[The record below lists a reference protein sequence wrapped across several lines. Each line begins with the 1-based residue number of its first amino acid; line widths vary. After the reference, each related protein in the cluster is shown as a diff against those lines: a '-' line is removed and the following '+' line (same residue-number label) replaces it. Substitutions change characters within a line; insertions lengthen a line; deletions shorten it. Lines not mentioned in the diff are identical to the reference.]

1 MCKFACKYSCEFA
14 LFCKSFRGELVAVKS
29 IFSKNNIF
37 IRMRS
42 ISPALRWALVG
53 FCFSML
59 GNQAYEGSVLPSI
72 IIVGLPAWVI
82 GFRKTFMTVA
92 DFLSPCSGW
101 IVDKLGGFR
110 ALAMTEGV
118 EGVLSL
124 LPLLMPYNSL
134 AWKWSL
140 VALSCALLIT
150 GQVIDIASEV
160 FEVDAAGGD
169 DGMIVNY
176 SGIVSVLASVT
187 GTLLG
192 SPLGSWIASWSI
204 PAVLIFSSVTSFAAC
219 ATRFIMKQDIAQASN
234 EVEGASQDV
243 ENESQAISEEGEV
256 SQVSQEN
263 DVDSKSTSNKSAAK
277 QSANSLLKS
286 KIMLLAGSLLVAFIP
301 ACSVSYILLGLG
313 NQYGSKSLTILYI
326 FTGVGSVLASVLY
339 AHSSQKLGLR
349 KVAIL
354 GIAVSLVAYCLMFS
368 SLLPVMWVAFFLEAI
383 GGMLLVEPIIVAR
396 QILFKGSSLAKFSG
410 WARLAFAIG
419 ATSGS
424 WIGFIFSSALQWHLL
439 PILALI
445 FTAGLLAVLPQLP
458 NTSYARD

>member
-1 MCKFACKYSCEFA
+1 M
-14 LFCKSFRGELVAVKS
+14 KS

-124 LPLLMPYNSL
+124 LPLLMLGSP

-176 SGIVSVLASVT
+176 SGIVSVLASIT

-219 ATRFIMKQDIAQASN
+219 ATRFIMKQDIAQASCD
-234 EVEGASQDV
+234 VEGELQEV

-263 DVDSKSTSNKSAAK
+263 DVDNKSAAK
-277 QSANSLLKS
+277 QSANPLLKS

-313 NQYGSKSLTILYI
+313 KQYGSNSLTILYI

-354 GIAVSLVAYCLMFS
+354 GIIVSAFSYCFMFIN
-368 SLLPVMWVAFFLEAI
+368 LLPIMCFAFLLEAI

-396 QILFKGSSLAKFSG
+396 QILFKGSTLAKFSG

-419 ATSGS
+419 ATTGS
-424 WIGFIFSSALQWHLL
+424 WIGFAFSSTFQWQLL

-445 FTAGLLAVLPQLP
+445 FTAGLFVVLPQLP
-458 NTSYARD
+458 NTSYAALE

>member
-1 MCKFACKYSCEFA
+1 M
-14 LFCKSFRGELVAVKS
+14 VAVKS

-124 LPLLMPYNSL
+124 LPLLMFGSP

-169 DGMIVNY
+169 DSMIVNY
-176 SGIVSVLASVT
+176 SGIVSILASIT

-219 ATRFIMKQDIAQASN
+219 ATRFIMKQDIAQASC
-234 EVEGASQDV
+234 VEEEASQDV
-243 ENESQAISEEGEV
+243 ENESSE
-256 SQVSQEN
+256 SQESQESQEN
-263 DVDSKSTSNKSAAK
+263 QANDVSKKSTSK
-277 QSANSLLKS
+277 QSTNPLLKS
-286 KIMLLAGSLLVAFIP
+286 KIMLLLGSLLVAFIP
-301 ACSVSYILLGLG
+301 ACSVSYILLGIG
-313 NQYGSKSLTILYI
+313 KQYSSQSLTILYI

-354 GIAVSLVAYCLMFS
+354 GIAVSLLAYCFMFIN
-368 SLLPVMWVAFFLEAI
+368 LLPMMCFAFFLQAI

-396 QILFKGSSLAKFSG
+396 QILFKGSTLAKFSG

-424 WIGFIFSSALQWHLL
+424 WIGFVFSSTLQWQLL

-445 FTAGLLAVLPQLP
+445 FTAGLLFVLPQLP
-458 NTSYARD
+458 NTRYAD

>member
-1 MCKFACKYSCEFA
+1 MKT
-14 LFCKSFRGELVAVKS
+14 

-124 LPLLMPYNSL
+124 LPLLMLGSP

-176 SGIVSVLASVT
+176 SGIVSILASVT

-234 EVEGASQDV
+234 EVEEELQDV

-256 SQVSQEN
+256 SQESQAN
-263 DVDSKSTSNKSAAK
+263 DVTNKSAAK
-277 QSANSLLKS
+277 QSANPSLRS

-354 GIAVSLVAYCLMFS
+354 GIAVSLAAYCFMFIN
-368 SLLPVMWVAFFLEAI
+368 LLPMMCFAFLLEAI

-396 QILFKGSSLAKFSG
+396 QILFKGSALAKFSG

-424 WIGFIFSSALQWHLL
+424 WIGFVFSSLLQWQLL

-445 FTAGLLAVLPQLP
+445 FTAGLLVVLPQLP
-458 NTSYARD
+458 NTRYAD

>member
-1 MCKFACKYSCEFA
+1 M
-14 LFCKSFRGELVAVKS
+14 VAVKS

-124 LPLLMPYNSL
+124 LPLLMFGSP

-169 DGMIVNY
+169 DSMIVNY

-234 EVEGASQDV
+234 EVEEASQDV
-243 ENESQAISEEGEV
+243 ENESSE
-256 SQVSQEN
+256 SQEN
-263 DVDSKSTSNKSAAK
+263 RESQESQENQANDVSKKSTSK
-277 QSANSLLKS
+277 QFTNPLLKS
-286 KIMLLAGSLLVAFIP
+286 KIMLLLGSLLVAFIP
-301 ACSVSYILLGLG
+301 ACSVSYILLGIG
-313 NQYGSKSLTILYI
+313 KQYSSQSLTILYI

-354 GIAVSLVAYCLMFS
+354 GIVVSLLAYCLMFINF
-368 SLLPVMWVAFFLEAI
+368 LPMMCFAFFLQAI

-396 QILFKGSSLAKFSG
+396 QILFKGSTLAKFSG

-424 WIGFIFSSALQWHLL
+424 WIGFAFSSTFQWQLL

-445 FTAGLLAVLPQLP
+445 FTAGLLVVLPQLP
-458 NTSYARD
+458 NTSYVD

>member
-1 MCKFACKYSCEFA
+1 M
-14 LFCKSFRGELVAVKS
+14 KS

-124 LPLLMPYNSL
+124 LPLLMFGSS

-176 SGIVSVLASVT
+176 SGVVSVLASVT

-234 EVEGASQDV
+234 EAGEGSNETNEVEESSQDA
-243 ENESQAISEEGEV
+243 ENESQE
-256 SQVSQEN
+256 SQEN
-263 DVDSKSTSNKSAAK
+263 DVANKSASNKSTSK
-277 QSANSLLKS
+277 QSANPSLKS

-301 ACSVSYILLGLG
+301 ACSVSYILLGIG
-313 NQYGSKSLTILYI
+313 KQYSSQSLTILYI

-354 GIAVSLVAYCLMFS
+354 GIAVSLLAYCLMFIN
-368 SLLPVMWVAFFLEAI
+368 LLPMMCFAFLLEAI

-396 QILFKGSSLAKFSG
+396 QILFKGSTLAKFSG

-424 WIGFIFSSALQWHLL
+424 WIGFAFSSTFQWQLL

-445 FTAGLLAVLPQLP
+445 FTAGLLFVLPQLP
-458 NTSYARD
+458 NTSYDRN

>member
-1 MCKFACKYSCEFA
+1 MKT
-14 LFCKSFRGELVAVKS
+14 
-29 IFSKNNIF
+29 IFSKDNIF

-124 LPLLMPYNSL
+124 LPLLMLGSP

-243 ENESQAISEEGEV
+243 ENESQVISEEGEV
-256 SQVSQEN
+256 SQESQAN
-263 DVDSKSTSNKSAAK
+263 DVTNKSTAK
-277 QSANSLLKS
+277 QSANPLLKS

-313 NQYGSKSLTILYI
+313 KQYGSNSLTILYI
-326 FTGVGSVLASVLY
+326 FAGVGSVLASVLY

-354 GIAVSLVAYCLMFS
+354 GIAVSLLAYCLMFIN
-368 SLLPVMWVAFFLEAI
+368 LLPMMCFAFLLEAI

-396 QILFKGSSLAKFSG
+396 QILFKGSTLAKFSG
-410 WARLAFAIG
+410 WAHLAFAIG
-419 ATSGS
+419 ATTGS
-424 WIGFIFSSALQWHLL
+424 WIGFAFSSTFQWQLL

-445 FTAGLLAVLPQLP
+445 FTAGLLVVLPQLP
-458 NTSYARD
+458 NTSYVTD

>member
-1 MCKFACKYSCEFA
+1 M
-14 LFCKSFRGELVAVKS
+14 RS

-124 LPLLMPYNSL
+124 LPLLMFGSP

-176 SGIVSVLASVT
+176 SGIVSILASIT

-256 SQVSQEN
+256 SQVSKEN

-301 ACSVSYILLGLG
+301 ACSVSYILLGIG
-313 NQYGSKSLTILYI
+313 KQYGSQSLTMLYI

-354 GIAVSLVAYCLMFS
+354 GIAVSLAAYCLMFINI
-368 SLLPVMWVAFFLEAI
+368 LPMMCFAFLLEAI

-396 QILFKGSSLAKFSG
+396 QILFKGSALAKFSG

-419 ATSGS
+419 ATTGS
-424 WIGFIFSSALQWHLL
+424 WIGFAFSSTFQWQLL

-445 FTAGLLAVLPQLP
+445 FTAGLLVVLPQLP
-458 NTSYARD
+458 NTSYAD

>member
-1 MCKFACKYSCEFA
+1 
-14 LFCKSFRGELVAVKS
+14 
-29 IFSKNNIF
+29 
-37 IRMRS
+37 MRS

-124 LPLLMPYNSL
+124 LPLLMLGSP

-256 SQVSQEN
+256 SQESQEN
-263 DVDSKSTSNKSAAK
+263 DVVNKSASNK
-277 QSANSLLKS
+277 YANPLLKS

-313 NQYGSKSLTILYI
+313 KQYGSKSLTILYI
-326 FTGVGSVLASVLY
+326 FTGIGSVLASVLY

-354 GIAVSLVAYCLMFS
+354 GIAVSLLAYCFMFIN
-368 SLLPVMWVAFFLEAI
+368 LLPMMCFAFFLQAI

-396 QILFKGSSLAKFSG
+396 QILFKGSTLAKFSG

-424 WIGFIFSSALQWHLL
+424 WIGFVFSSLLQWQLL

-445 FTAGLLAVLPQLP
+445 FTAGLLVVLPQLP
-458 NTSYARD
+458 NTRYAD

>member
-1 MCKFACKYSCEFA
+1 M
-14 LFCKSFRGELVAVKS
+14 KS

-124 LPLLMPYNSL
+124 LPLLMLGSP

-176 SGIVSVLASVT
+176 SGIVSVLASIT

-219 ATRFIMKQDIAQASN
+219 ATRFIMKQDIAQASC
-234 EVEGASQDV
+234 EVAEAQQEV
-243 ENESQAISEEGEV
+243 ENESQELQE
-256 SQVSQEN
+256 SQTELEN
-263 DVDSKSTSNKSAAK
+263 KADSKSADNQSKVK
-277 QSANSLLKS
+277 QSANPLLKS

-313 NQYGSKSLTILYI
+313 KQYGSKSLTILYI

-354 GIAVSLVAYCLMFS
+354 GIAVSLLAYCLMFIN
-368 SLLPVMWVAFFLEAI
+368 LLTIMCFAFLLEAI

-396 QILFKGSSLAKFSG
+396 QILFKGSTLAKFSG

-419 ATSGS
+419 ATTGS
-424 WIGFIFSSALQWHLL
+424 WIGFAFSSTFQWQLL

-445 FTAGLLAVLPQLP
+445 FTAGLLVVLPQLP
-458 NTSYARD
+458 NTSYAD

>member
-1 MCKFACKYSCEFA
+1 MKT
-14 LFCKSFRGELVAVKS
+14 
-29 IFSKNNIF
+29 IFSKDNIF

-124 LPLLMPYNSL
+124 LPLLMLGSP

-176 SGIVSVLASVT
+176 SGIVSVLASIT

-219 ATRFIMKQDIAQASN
+219 ATRFIMKQDIAQASC
-234 EVEGASQDV
+234 EVEGTSQDV
-243 ENESQAISEEGEV
+243 ENESQE
-256 SQVSQEN
+256 SQEN
-263 DVDSKSTSNKSAAK
+263 QENGVDSKSAAK
-277 QSANSLLKS
+277 QSANPLLKS

-301 ACSVSYILLGLG
+301 ACSVSYILLGIG
-313 NQYGSKSLTILYI
+313 KQYGSNSLTILYI

-349 KVAIL
+349 KVAIF
-354 GIAVSLVAYCLMFS
+354 GIAVSLAAYCLMFIN
-368 SLLPVMWVAFFLEAI
+368 LLPMMCFAFLLEAI

-396 QILFKGSSLAKFSG
+396 QILFKGSTLAKFSG

-424 WIGFIFSSALQWHLL
+424 WIGFAFSSMFQWQLL

-445 FTAGLLAVLPQLP
+445 FTAGLLVVLPQLP
-458 NTSYARD
+458 NTSYVD

>member
-1 MCKFACKYSCEFA
+1 M
-14 LFCKSFRGELVAVKS
+14 KS

-42 ISPALRWALVG
+42 ISPALRWALIG

-124 LPLLMPYNSL
+124 LPLFMLGSPT

-219 ATRFIMKQDIAQASN
+219 ATRFIMKQDIAQASCAEE
-234 EVEGASQDV
+234 EVLQDV
-243 ENESQAISEEGEV
+243 ENESQAISEEGEE

-263 DVDSKSTSNKSAAK
+263 DVANKSAAK
-277 QSANSLLKS
+277 QSTNPSLKS

-301 ACSVSYILLGLG
+301 ACSVSYILLGIG
-313 NQYGSKSLTILYI
+313 KQYSSQSLTILYI

-354 GIAVSLVAYCLMFS
+354 GIAVSLLAYCLMFIN
-368 SLLPVMWVAFFLEAI
+368 LLPMMCFAFFLQAI

-396 QILFKGSSLAKFSG
+396 QILFKGSALAKFSG

-424 WIGFIFSSALQWHLL
+424 WIGFAFSSTFQWQLL

-445 FTAGLLAVLPQLP
+445 FTAGLLFVLPQLP
-458 NTSYARD
+458 DTSYANCAED

>member
-1 MCKFACKYSCEFA
+1 MKAIGK
-14 LFCKSFRGELVAVKS
+14 R
-29 IFSKNNIF
+29 NNIF

-118 EGVLSL
+118 EGVLGL
-124 LPLLMPYNSL
+124 LPLLMFGSP

-169 DGMIVNY
+169 DSMIVNY
-176 SGIVSVLASVT
+176 SGIVSILASIT

-219 ATRFIMKQDIAQASN
+219 ATRFIMKQDIAQVSCVEE
-234 EVEGASQDV
+234 EVPQDAEEVSQ
-243 ENESQAISEEGEV
+243 ESQAT
-256 SQVSQEN
+256 QVNSI
-263 DVDSKSTSNKSAAK
+263 DSKSTDK
-277 QSANSLLKS
+277 QSTNPSLKS

-301 ACSVSYILLGLG
+301 ACSVSYILLGIG
-313 NQYGSKSLTILYI
+313 KQYSSQSLTILYI

-354 GIAVSLVAYCLMFS
+354 GIAVSLLAYCLMFIN
-368 SLLPVMWVAFFLEAI
+368 LLPMMCFAFFLQAI

-396 QILFKGSSLAKFSG
+396 QILFKGSALAKFSG

-419 ATSGS
+419 ATTGS
-424 WIGFIFSSALQWHLL
+424 WIGFAFSSTCQWQLL

-445 FTAGLLAVLPQLP
+445 FTAGLIVVLPQLP
-458 NTSYARD
+458 NTSYAALA

>member
-1 MCKFACKYSCEFA
+1 M
-14 LFCKSFRGELVAVKS
+14 KS

-124 LPLLMPYNSL
+124 LPLLMLGSP

-219 ATRFIMKQDIAQASN
+219 ATRFIMKQDISQASC
-234 EVEGASQDV
+234 VEEEASQDV
-243 ENESQAISEEGEV
+243 ENESQEN
-256 SQVSQEN
+256 QEKQTELEN
-263 DVDSKSTSNKSAAK
+263 KADSKSADNQSTIKKSANP
-277 QSANSLLKS
+277 SLKS

-313 NQYGSKSLTILYI
+313 KQYGSKSLTILYI
-326 FTGVGSVLASVLY
+326 FSGVGSVLASVLY

-349 KVAIL
+349 KIAVL
-354 GIAVSLVAYCLMFS
+354 GIVVSLLAYCFMFS
-368 SLLPVMWVAFFLEAI
+368 SLLPIMWVAFFLESI

-396 QILFKGSSLAKFSG
+396 QILFKGSALAKFSG

-419 ATSGS
+419 ATTGS
-424 WIGFIFSSALQWHLL
+424 WIGFAFSSTFQWHLL
-439 PILALI
+439 PILALT

-458 NTSYARD
+458 NTSYAALA

>member
-1 MCKFACKYSCEFA
+1 M
-14 LFCKSFRGELVAVKS
+14 KS

-124 LPLLMPYNSL
+124 LPLLMLGSP

-169 DGMIVNY
+169 DSMIVNY

-219 ATRFIMKQDIAQASN
+219 GTRFIMKQDIARASCDVA
-234 EVEGASQDV
+234 EASQDV

-263 DVDSKSTSNKSAAK
+263 DVANKSTAKKSA
-277 QSANSLLKS
+277 NPLLKS

-313 NQYGSKSLTILYI
+313 KQYGSPSLTMLYI

-354 GIAVSLVAYCLMFS
+354 GIATSVVAYCFMFIN
-368 SLLPVMWVAFFLEAI
+368 LLPIMCFAFLLEAI

-396 QILFKGSSLAKFSG
+396 QILFKGSTLAKFSG

-419 ATSGS
+419 ATAGS
-424 WIGFIFSSALQWHLL
+424 WIGFAFSSTFQWQLL

-445 FTAGLLAVLPQLP
+445 FTAGLLVVLPQLP
-458 NTSYARD
+458 NTSYAD

>member
-1 MCKFACKYSCEFA
+1 M
-14 LFCKSFRGELVAVKS
+14 KS
-29 IFSKNNIF
+29 IFSKDNVF

-72 IIVGLPAWVI
+72 IIFGLPAWVI

-169 DGMIVNY
+169 DSMIVNY
-176 SGIVSVLASVT
+176 SGIVSVLASIT

-192 SPLGSWIASWSI
+192 SPLGSWIASWSV

-219 ATRFIMKQDIAQASN
+219 ATRFIMKQDIARVSCEVVEGSDETN
-234 EVEGASQDV
+234 EVEEASQDV
-243 ENESQAISEEGEV
+243 ENESQ
-256 SQVSQEN
+256 VSQEN
-263 DVDSKSTSNKSAAK
+263 DVANKSTSK
-277 QSANSLLKS
+277 QSANPSLKS

>member
-1 MCKFACKYSCEFA
+1 
-14 LFCKSFRGELVAVKS
+14 
-29 IFSKNNIF
+29 
-37 IRMRS
+37 MRS

-124 LPLLMPYNSL
+124 LPLLMLGSP

-176 SGIVSVLASVT
+176 SGVVSVLASVT

-219 ATRFIMKQDIAQASN
+219 ATRFIMKQDIAQSSCDVA
-234 EVEGASQDV
+234 EVQQDV
-243 ENESQAISEEGEV
+243 ENESQE
-256 SQVSQEN
+256 SQEN
-263 DVDSKSTSNKSAAK
+263 DVANKSTVK
-277 QSANSLLKS
+277 QSANPLLKS

-313 NQYGSKSLTILYI
+313 KQYGSKSLTILYI

-354 GIAVSLVAYCLMFS
+354 GIAVSLLAYCLMFIN
-368 SLLPVMWVAFFLEAI
+368 LLPMMCFAFLLEAI

-396 QILFKGSSLAKFSG
+396 QILFNGSALAKFSG

-419 ATSGS
+419 ATTGS
-424 WIGFIFSSALQWHLL
+424 WIGFAFSSAFQWQLL

-445 FTAGLLAVLPQLP
+445 FTAGLLVVLPQLP
-458 NTSYARD
+458 NTSYAVLA

>member
-1 MCKFACKYSCEFA
+1 M
-14 LFCKSFRGELVAVKS
+14 RS

-124 LPLLMPYNSL
+124 LPLLMFGSP

-204 PAVLIFSSVTSFAAC
+204 PAVLVFSSVTSFAAC

-234 EVEGASQDV
+234 EVEEVSQDV

-277 QSANSLLKS
+277 QSANPSLKS

-301 ACSVSYILLGLG
+301 ACSVSYILLGIG
-313 NQYGSKSLTILYI
+313 KQYGSQSLTMLYI

-354 GIAVSLVAYCLMFS
+354 GIVVSLAAYCFMFINI
-368 SLLPVMWVAFFLEAI
+368 LPMMCFAFLLEAI

-396 QILFKGSSLAKFSG
+396 QILFKGSALAKFSG

-419 ATSGS
+419 ATTGS
-424 WIGFIFSSALQWHLL
+424 WIGFAFSSTFQWQLL

-445 FTAGLLAVLPQLP
+445 FTAGLLVVLPQLP
-458 NTSYARD
+458 NTSYAD

>member
-1 MCKFACKYSCEFA
+1 M
-14 LFCKSFRGELVAVKS
+14 VAVKS

-124 LPLLMPYNSL
+124 LPLLMFGSP

-169 DGMIVNY
+169 DSMIVNY
-176 SGIVSVLASVT
+176 SGIVSILASIT

-219 ATRFIMKQDIAQASN
+219 ATRFIMKQDIAQASC
-234 EVEGASQDV
+234 VEEEASQDV
-243 ENESQAISEEGEV
+243 ENESQE
-256 SQVSQEN
+256 SQESQAN
-263 DVDSKSTSNKSAAK
+263 DVTNKSTSK
-277 QSANSLLKS
+277 QSTNPHLKS

-301 ACSVSYILLGLG
+301 ACSVSYILLGIG
-313 NQYGSKSLTILYI
+313 KQYGSQSLTILYI
-326 FTGVGSVLASVLY
+326 FTGIGSVLASVLY

-349 KVAIL
+349 KIAVL
-354 GIAVSLVAYCLMFS
+354 GIVVSLAAYCLMFIN
-368 SLLPVMWVAFFLEAI
+368 LLPIMCFALFLQAI

-396 QILFKGSSLAKFSG
+396 QILFKGSTLAKFSG

-419 ATSGS
+419 ATTGS
-424 WIGFIFSSALQWHLL
+424 WIGFAFSSTFQWQLL

-445 FTAGLLAVLPQLP
+445 FTAGLLVVLPQLP
-458 NTSYARD
+458 NTSYARN

>member
-1 MCKFACKYSCEFA
+1 M
-14 LFCKSFRGELVAVKS
+14 KS
-29 IFSKNNIF
+29 IFSKDNIF

-124 LPLLMPYNSL
+124 LPLLMLGSP

-219 ATRFIMKQDIAQASN
+219 ATRFIMKQDIAQASCA
-234 EVEGASQDV
+234 EEEASQDV

-256 SQVSQEN
+256 SQEN
-263 DVDSKSTSNKSAAK
+263 DVDSKSAAK
-277 QSANSLLKS
+277 QSANPLLKS

-301 ACSVSYILLGLG
+301 ACSVSYILLGFG
-313 NQYGSKSLTILYI
+313 KQYGSNSLTILYI

-354 GIAVSLVAYCLMFS
+354 GIAVSLAAYCFMFIN
-368 SLLPVMWVAFFLEAI
+368 LLPMMCFAFLLEAI

-396 QILFKGSSLAKFSG
+396 QILFKGSTLAKFSG

-424 WIGFIFSSALQWHLL
+424 WIGFAFSSMLQWQLL

-445 FTAGLLAVLPQLP
+445 FTAGLIVVLPQLP
-458 NTSYARD
+458 NTSYATD

>member
-1 MCKFACKYSCEFA
+1 MKT
-14 LFCKSFRGELVAVKS
+14 
-29 IFSKNNIF
+29 IFSKDNIF

-124 LPLLMPYNSL
+124 LPLLMLGSP

-176 SGIVSVLASVT
+176 SGIVSILASVT

-234 EVEGASQDV
+234 EVEEASQDV
-243 ENESQAISEEGEV
+243 ENESQAISEEGEVSQV

-277 QSANSLLKS
+277 QSANPSLKS

-313 NQYGSKSLTILYI
+313 KQYGSKSLTILYI

-354 GIAVSLVAYCLMFS
+354 GIAVSLLAYCLMFIN
-368 SLLPVMWVAFFLEAI
+368 LLPMMCFAFLLEAI

-396 QILFKGSSLAKFSG
+396 QILFKGSALAKFSG

-419 ATSGS
+419 ATTGS
-424 WIGFIFSSALQWHLL
+424 WIGFAFSSTFQWQLL

-445 FTAGLLAVLPQLP
+445 FTAGLLVVLPQLP
-458 NTSYARD
+458 NTSYVTD

>member
-1 MCKFACKYSCEFA
+1 MKT
-14 LFCKSFRGELVAVKS
+14 
-29 IFSKNNIF
+29 IFSKDNIF

-124 LPLLMPYNSL
+124 LPLFMLGSP

-204 PAVLIFSSVTSFAAC
+204 PAVLVFSSVTSFAAC
-219 ATRFIMKQDIAQASN
+219 ATRFIMKQDIAQASCV
-234 EVEGASQDV
+234 EEGASQDV

-256 SQVSQEN
+256 SQESQEN
-263 DVDSKSTSNKSAAK
+263 DVANKSAAK
-277 QSANSLLKS
+277 QSANPLLKS

-313 NQYGSKSLTILYI
+313 KQYGSNSLTILYI
-326 FTGVGSVLASVLY
+326 FAGVGSVLASVLY

-354 GIAVSLVAYCLMFS
+354 GIAVSLLAYCLMFIN
-368 SLLPVMWVAFFLEAI
+368 LLPMMCFAFLLEAI

-396 QILFKGSSLAKFSG
+396 QILFKGSALAKFSG

-419 ATSGS
+419 ATTGS
-424 WIGFIFSSALQWHLL
+424 WIGFAFSSTFQWQLL

-445 FTAGLLAVLPQLP
+445 FTAGLLVVLPQLP
-458 NTSYARD
+458 NTSYATD

>member
-1 MCKFACKYSCEFA
+1 
-14 LFCKSFRGELVAVKS
+14 
-29 IFSKNNIF
+29 
-37 IRMRS
+37 MRS

-124 LPLLMPYNSL
+124 LPLLMLGSP

-176 SGIVSVLASVT
+176 SGIVSILASIT

-219 ATRFIMKQDIAQASN
+219 ATRFIMKQDIAQASC
-234 EVEGASQDV
+234 EVAEAQQEV
-243 ENESQAISEEGEV
+243 ENESQELQE
-256 SQVSQEN
+256 SQTELEN
-263 DVDSKSTSNKSAAK
+263 KADSKSADNQSKVK
-277 QSANSLLKS
+277 QSANPLLKS

-313 NQYGSKSLTILYI
+313 KQYGSKSLTILYI

-354 GIAVSLVAYCLMFS
+354 GIAVSLLAYCLMFIN
-368 SLLPVMWVAFFLEAI
+368 LLPIMCFAFLLEAI

-396 QILFKGSSLAKFSG
+396 QILFKGSTLAKFSG

-419 ATSGS
+419 ATTGS
-424 WIGFIFSSALQWHLL
+424 WIGFAFSSTFQWQLL

-445 FTAGLLAVLPQLP
+445 FTAGLLVVLPQLP
-458 NTSYARD
+458 NTSYAD

>member
-1 MCKFACKYSCEFA
+1 MKT
-14 LFCKSFRGELVAVKS
+14 
-29 IFSKNNIF
+29 IFSKDNIF

-124 LPLLMPYNSL
+124 LPLLMIGSP

-160 FEVDAAGGD
+160 LEVDAAGGD

-176 SGIVSVLASVT
+176 SGIVSILASIT

-234 EVEGASQDV
+234 EVEETQQDV
-243 ENESQAISEEGEV
+243 EEESL
-256 SQVSQEN
+256 EN
-263 DVDSKSTSNKSAAK
+263 DVDSKSASK
-277 QSANSLLKS
+277 QSANPSLKS
-286 KIMLLAGSLLVAFIP
+286 KLMLLLGSLLVAFIP
-301 ACSVSYILLGLG
+301 ACSVSYILLGFG
-313 NQYGSKSLTILYI
+313 KQYGSKSLTILYI
-326 FTGVGSVLASVLY
+326 FSGVGSVLASVLY

-368 SLLPVMWVAFFLEAI
+368 SILPMMCFAFFLESI

-396 QILFKGSSLAKFSG
+396 QILFKGNMLAKFSG
-410 WARLAFAIG
+410 WARLTFAIG
-419 ATSGS
+419 ATTGS
-424 WIGFIFSSALQWHLL
+424 WIGFAFSSTLQWQLL

-445 FTAGLLAVLPQLP
+445 FSAGLIVVLPQLP
-458 NTSYARD
+458 NTSYVD

>member
-1 MCKFACKYSCEFA
+1 M
-14 LFCKSFRGELVAVKS
+14 KS

-101 IVDKLGGFR
+101 IVDKLGGFS

-124 LPLLMPYNSL
+124 LPLLMLGSPV
-134 AWKWSL
+134 WKWSL

-176 SGIVSVLASVT
+176 SGIVSVLASIT

-219 ATRFIMKQDIAQASN
+219 ATRFIMKQDIAQASC
-234 EVEGASQDV
+234 DV
-243 ENESQAISEEGEV
+243 AEAQQESQEKQTEL
-256 SQVSQEN
+256 EN
-263 DVDSKSTSNKSAAK
+263 KVDSKSADNQYKVK
-277 QSANSLLKS
+277 QSANPLLKS

-313 NQYGSKSLTILYI
+313 KQYGSNSLTILYI

-354 GIAVSLVAYCLMFS
+354 GIIVSAFSYCFMFIN
-368 SLLPVMWVAFFLEAI
+368 LLPIMCFAFLLEAI

-396 QILFKGSSLAKFSG
+396 QILFKGSTLAKFSG

-419 ATSGS
+419 ATTGS
-424 WIGFIFSSALQWHLL
+424 WIGFAFSSTFQWQLL

-445 FTAGLLAVLPQLP
+445 FTAGLFVVLPQLP
-458 NTSYARD
+458 NTSYAVLA

>member
-1 MCKFACKYSCEFA
+1 M
-14 LFCKSFRGELVAVKS
+14 
-29 IFSKNNIF
+29 
-37 IRMRS
+37 
-42 ISPALRWALVG
+42 
-53 FCFSML
+53 
-59 GNQAYEGSVLPSI
+59 PSI

-124 LPLLMPYNSL
+124 LPLLMLGSP

-176 SGIVSVLASVT
+176 SGIVSVLASIT

-219 ATRFIMKQDIAQASN
+219 ATRFIMKQDISRASCA
-234 EVEGASQDV
+234 EEEALQDV
-243 ENESQAISEEGEV
+243 ENESSE
-256 SQVSQEN
+256 SQEN
-263 DVDSKSTSNKSAAK
+263 QEKQTELENKADSKSTAK
-277 QSANSLLKS
+277 QSTNPLLKS
-286 KIMLLAGSLLVAFIP
+286 KIMLLLGSLLVAFIP
-301 ACSVSYILLGLG
+301 ACSVSYILLGIG
-313 NQYGSKSLTILYI
+313 KQYSSQSLTILYI

-354 GIAVSLVAYCLMFS
+354 GIAVSLLAYCFMFIN
-368 SLLPVMWVAFFLEAI
+368 LLPMMWFAFFLESI

-396 QILFKGSSLAKFSG
+396 QILFKGSTLAKFSG
-410 WARLAFAIG
+410 WVRLAFAIG

-424 WIGFIFSSALQWHLL
+424 WIGFVFSSLLQWQLL

-445 FTAGLLAVLPQLP
+445 FTAGLLVVLPQLP
-458 NTSYARD
+458 NTSYATD

>member
-1 MCKFACKYSCEFA
+1 M
-14 LFCKSFRGELVAVKS
+14 KS

-124 LPLLMPYNSL
+124 LPLLMLGSP

-176 SGIVSVLASVT
+176 SGIVSVLASIT

-219 ATRFIMKQDIAQASN
+219 ATRFIMKQDIAQASCD
-234 EVEGASQDV
+234 VEGELQEV

-263 DVDSKSTSNKSAAK
+263 DVDNKSAAK
-277 QSANSLLKS
+277 QSANPLLKS

-313 NQYGSKSLTILYI
+313 KQYGSNSLTILYI

-354 GIAVSLVAYCLMFS
+354 GIIVSAFSYCFMFIN
-368 SLLPVMWVAFFLEAI
+368 LLPIMCFAFLLEAI

-396 QILFKGSSLAKFSG
+396 QILFKGSTLAKFSG

-419 ATSGS
+419 ATTGS
-424 WIGFIFSSALQWHLL
+424 WIGFAFSSTFQWQLL

-445 FTAGLLAVLPQLP
+445 FTAGLFVVLPQLP
-458 NTSYARD
+458 NTSYAD

>member
-1 MCKFACKYSCEFA
+1 M
-14 LFCKSFRGELVAVKS
+14 KS

-124 LPLLMPYNSL
+124 LPLLMLGSP

-169 DGMIVNY
+169 DSMIVNY
-176 SGIVSVLASVT
+176 SGIVSVLASIT

-192 SPLGSWIASWSI
+192 SPLGSWIASWHIS
-204 PAVLIFSSVTSFAAC
+204 AVLIFSSVTSFAAC
-219 ATRFIMKQDIAQASN
+219 ATRFIMKQDIAQASCA
-234 EVEGASQDV
+234 EEEALQDV
-243 ENESQAISEEGEV
+243 ENESSE
-256 SQVSQEN
+256 SQEN
-263 DVDSKSTSNKSAAK
+263 QEKQTELENKADSKSAAK
-277 QSANSLLKS
+277 QSVNPLLKS

-313 NQYGSKSLTILYI
+313 KQYGSNSLTILYI

-354 GIAVSLVAYCLMFS
+354 GIAVSLLAYCLMFIN
-368 SLLPVMWVAFFLEAI
+368 LLPMMCFAFLLQAI

-396 QILFKGSSLAKFSG
+396 QILFKGSTLAKFSG

-424 WIGFIFSSALQWHLL
+424 WIGFAFSSTFQWQLL

-445 FTAGLLAVLPQLP
+445 FTAGLLVVLPQLP
-458 NTSYARD
+458 NTSYAD

>member
-1 MCKFACKYSCEFA
+1 
-14 LFCKSFRGELVAVKS
+14 
-29 IFSKNNIF
+29 
-37 IRMRS
+37 MRS

-124 LPLLMPYNSL
+124 LPLLMLGSP

-219 ATRFIMKQDIAQASN
+219 ATRFIMKQDIAQASC
-234 EVEGASQDV
+234 VEEEASQDV

-256 SQVSQEN
+256 SQESQAN
-263 DVDSKSTSNKSAAK
+263 DVANKSAAK
-277 QSANSLLKS
+277 QSANPSLKS
-286 KIMLLAGSLLVAFIP
+286 KIMLLLGSLLVAFIP
-301 ACSVSYILLGLG
+301 ACSVSYILLGIG
-313 NQYGSKSLTILYI
+313 KQYSSQSLTVLYI
-326 FTGVGSVLASVLY
+326 FSGVGSVLASILY

-354 GIAVSLVAYCLMFS
+354 GIAASVVAYCFMFIN
-368 SLLPVMWVAFFLEAI
+368 LLPIMCVAFFLEAI

-396 QILFKGSSLAKFSG
+396 QILFKGSTLAKFSG

-419 ATSGS
+419 ATTGS
-424 WIGFIFSSALQWHLL
+424 WIGFAFSSMLQWQLL

-445 FTAGLLAVLPQLP
+445 FTAGLLVVLPQLP
-458 NTSYARD
+458 NTSYATD

>member
-1 MCKFACKYSCEFA
+1 M
-14 LFCKSFRGELVAVKS
+14 VAVKS

-124 LPLLMPYNSL
+124 LPLLMLGSP

-176 SGIVSVLASVT
+176 SGIVSILASVT

-192 SPLGSWIASWSI
+192 SPLGSWIASWHI

-256 SQVSQEN
+256 SQVSQVSQEN

-277 QSANSLLKS
+277 QSANPSLKS

-313 NQYGSKSLTILYI
+313 KQYGSNSLTILYI

-354 GIAVSLVAYCLMFS
+354 GIAVSLLAYCLMFIN
-368 SLLPVMWVAFFLEAI
+368 LLPMMCFAFLLEAI

-396 QILFKGSSLAKFSG
+396 QILFKGSTLAKFSG

-419 ATSGS
+419 ATTGS
-424 WIGFIFSSALQWHLL
+424 WIGFAFSSTFQWQLL

-445 FTAGLLAVLPQLP
+445 FTAGLLVVLPQLP
-458 NTSYARD
+458 NTSYAD

>member
-1 MCKFACKYSCEFA
+1 MKT
-14 LFCKSFRGELVAVKS
+14 
-29 IFSKNNIF
+29 IFSKDNIF

-124 LPLLMPYNSL
+124 LPLLMLGSP

-204 PAVLIFSSVTSFAAC
+204 PAVLIFSSATSFAAC
-219 ATRFIMKQDIAQASN
+219 ATRFIMKQDIAQASCAVA
-234 EVEGASQDV
+234 EAQQDV

-263 DVDSKSTSNKSAAK
+263 DVANKSTAK
-277 QSANSLLKS
+277 QSVNPLLKS

-313 NQYGSKSLTILYI
+313 KQYGSNSLTILYI

-354 GIAVSLVAYCLMFS
+354 GIAVSLLAYCLMFIN
-368 SLLPVMWVAFFLEAI
+368 LLPMMCFAFLLEAI

-396 QILFKGSSLAKFSG
+396 QILFKGSTLAKFSG

-419 ATSGS
+419 ATTGS
-424 WIGFIFSSALQWHLL
+424 WIGFAFSSTFQWQLL

-445 FTAGLLAVLPQLP
+445 FTAGLLVVLPQLP
-458 NTSYARD
+458 NTSYANCAED

>member
-1 MCKFACKYSCEFA
+1 
-14 LFCKSFRGELVAVKS
+14 
-29 IFSKNNIF
+29 
-37 IRMRS
+37 MRS

-118 EGVLSL
+118 EGVLGL
-124 LPLLMPYNSL
+124 LPLLMFGSP

-169 DGMIVNY
+169 DSMIVNY
-176 SGIVSVLASVT
+176 SGIVSILASIT

-219 ATRFIMKQDIAQASN
+219 ATRFIMKQDIAQVSCVEE
-234 EVEGASQDV
+234 EVPQDAEEVSQ
-243 ENESQAISEEGEV
+243 ESQAT
-256 SQVSQEN
+256 QVNSI
-263 DVDSKSTSNKSAAK
+263 DSKSTDK
-277 QSANSLLKS
+277 QSTNPSLKS

-301 ACSVSYILLGLG
+301 ACSVSYILLGIG
-313 NQYGSKSLTILYI
+313 KQYSSQSLTILYI

-354 GIAVSLVAYCLMFS
+354 GIAVSLLAYCLMFIN
-368 SLLPVMWVAFFLEAI
+368 LLPMMCFAFFLQAI

-396 QILFKGSSLAKFSG
+396 QILFKGSALAKFSG

-419 ATSGS
+419 ATTGS
-424 WIGFIFSSALQWHLL
+424 WIGFAFSSTCQWQLL

-445 FTAGLLAVLPQLP
+445 FTAGLIVVLPQLP
-458 NTSYARD
+458 NTSYAALA

>member
-1 MCKFACKYSCEFA
+1 M
-14 LFCKSFRGELVAVKS
+14 KS

-118 EGVLSL
+118 EGVLGL
-124 LPLLMPYNSL
+124 LPLLMLGSP

-176 SGIVSVLASVT
+176 SGIVSVLASIT

-219 ATRFIMKQDIAQASN
+219 ATRFIMKQDIAQASCA
-234 EVEGASQDV
+234 EEEALQDV

-263 DVDSKSTSNKSAAK
+263 DVANKSTAK
-277 QSANSLLKS
+277 QSANPLLKS

-301 ACSVSYILLGLG
+301 ACSVSYILLGIG
-313 NQYGSKSLTILYI
+313 EQYGSKSLTILYI

-354 GIAVSLVAYCLMFS
+354 GIIVSAFAYCFMFIN
-368 SLLPVMWVAFFLEAI
+368 LLPIMCFAFLLEAI

-396 QILFKGSSLAKFSG
+396 QILFKGSTLAKFSG
-410 WARLAFAIG
+410 WARLSFAIG
-419 ATSGS
+419 ATTGS
-424 WIGFIFSSALQWHLL
+424 WIGFAFSSTFQWQLL

-445 FTAGLLAVLPQLP
+445 FTAGLLVVLPQLP
-458 NTSYARD
+458 NTSYAD

>member
-1 MCKFACKYSCEFA
+1 
-14 LFCKSFRGELVAVKS
+14 
-29 IFSKNNIF
+29 
-37 IRMRS
+37 MRS

-124 LPLLMPYNSL
+124 LPLLMLGSP

-176 SGIVSVLASVT
+176 SGIVSVLASIT

-219 ATRFIMKQDIAQASN
+219 ATRFIMKQDIAQASC
-234 EVEGASQDV
+234 DV
-243 ENESQAISEEGEV
+243 AEAQQV

-263 DVDSKSTSNKSAAK
+263 DVANKSTVK
-277 QSANSLLKS
+277 QSANPLLKS

-313 NQYGSKSLTILYI
+313 KQYGSKSLTILYI

-354 GIAVSLVAYCLMFS
+354 GIIVSAFSYCFMFIN
-368 SLLPVMWVAFFLEAI
+368 LLPIMCFAFFLEAI

-396 QILFKGSSLAKFSG
+396 QILFKGSALAKFSG

-419 ATSGS
+419 ATTGS
-424 WIGFIFSSALQWHLL
+424 WIGFAFSSTFQWQLL

-445 FTAGLLAVLPQLP
+445 FTAGLLVVLPQLP
-458 NTSYARD
+458 NTSYAALE

>member
-1 MCKFACKYSCEFA
+1 M
-14 LFCKSFRGELVAVKS
+14 VAVKS

-124 LPLLMPYNSL
+124 LPLLMLGSP

-176 SGIVSVLASVT
+176 SGIVSILASIT
-187 GTLLG
+187 GALLG

-256 SQVSQEN
+256 SQESQAN
-263 DVDSKSTSNKSAAK
+263 DVTNKSTAK
-277 QSANSLLKS
+277 QSANPLLKS

-313 NQYGSKSLTILYI
+313 KQYGSNSLTILYI
-326 FTGVGSVLASVLY
+326 FAGVGSVLASVLY

-354 GIAVSLVAYCLMFS
+354 GIAVSLLAYCLMFIN
-368 SLLPVMWVAFFLEAI
+368 LLPMMCFAFLLEAI

-396 QILFKGSSLAKFSG
+396 QILFKGSTLAKFSG
-410 WARLAFAIG
+410 WVRLAFAIG

-424 WIGFIFSSALQWHLL
+424 WIGFVFSSLLQWQLL

-445 FTAGLLAVLPQLP
+445 FTAGLLVVLPQLP
-458 NTSYARD
+458 NTSYATD

>member
-1 MCKFACKYSCEFA
+1 M
-14 LFCKSFRGELVAVKS
+14 KS

-124 LPLLMPYNSL
+124 LPLLMLGSP

-176 SGIVSVLASVT
+176 SGIVSILASIT

-219 ATRFIMKQDIAQASN
+219 ATRFIMKQDIAQSSCDVA
-234 EVEGASQDV
+234 EVQQDV
-243 ENESQAISEEGEV
+243 ENESQE
-256 SQVSQEN
+256 SQEN
-263 DVDSKSTSNKSAAK
+263 DVANKSTVK
-277 QSANSLLKS
+277 QSANPLLKS

-313 NQYGSKSLTILYI
+313 KQYGSKSLTILYI

-354 GIAVSLVAYCLMFS
+354 GIAVSLLAYCLMFIN
-368 SLLPVMWVAFFLEAI
+368 LLPMMCFAFLLEAI

-396 QILFKGSSLAKFSG
+396 QILFKGSALAKFSG

-419 ATSGS
+419 ATTGS
-424 WIGFIFSSALQWHLL
+424 WIGFAFSSAFQWQLL

-445 FTAGLLAVLPQLP
+445 FTAGLLVVLPQLP
-458 NTSYARD
+458 NTSYAD

>member
-1 MCKFACKYSCEFA
+1 MKT
-14 LFCKSFRGELVAVKS
+14 
-29 IFSKNNIF
+29 IFSKDNIF

-59 GNQAYEGSVLPSI
+59 GNQAYEGSVLASI

-124 LPLLMPYNSL
+124 LPLLMLGSP

-176 SGIVSVLASVT
+176 SGIVSILASIT

-256 SQVSQEN
+256 SQESQAN
-263 DVDSKSTSNKSAAK
+263 DVTNKSTAK
-277 QSANSLLKS
+277 QSANPLLKS

-313 NQYGSKSLTILYI
+313 KQYGSNSLTILYI
-326 FTGVGSVLASVLY
+326 FAGVGSVLASVLY

-354 GIAVSLVAYCLMFS
+354 GIAVSLLAYCLMFIN
-368 SLLPVMWVAFFLEAI
+368 LLPMMCFAFLLEAI

-396 QILFKGSSLAKFSG
+396 QILFKGSTLAKFSG

-419 ATSGS
+419 ATTGS
-424 WIGFIFSSALQWHLL
+424 WIGFAFSSTFQWQLL

-445 FTAGLLAVLPQLP
+445 FTAGLLVVLPQLP
-458 NTSYARD
+458 NTSYVTD

>member
-1 MCKFACKYSCEFA
+1 
-14 LFCKSFRGELVAVKS
+14 
-29 IFSKNNIF
+29 
-37 IRMRS
+37 MRS

-124 LPLLMPYNSL
+124 LPLLMLGSP

-176 SGIVSVLASVT
+176 SGIVSILASIT

-219 ATRFIMKQDIAQASN
+219 ATRFIMKQDIAQASC
-234 EVEGASQDV
+234 DV
-243 ENESQAISEEGEV
+243 AEAQQV

-263 DVDSKSTSNKSAAK
+263 DVANKSKVK
-277 QSANSLLKS
+277 QSANPLLKS

-313 NQYGSKSLTILYI
+313 KQYGSQSLTILYI

-354 GIAVSLVAYCLMFS
+354 GIIVSAFSYCFMFIN
-368 SLLPVMWVAFFLEAI
+368 LLPIMCFAFLLEAI

-396 QILFKGSSLAKFSG
+396 QILFKGSTLAKFSG

-419 ATSGS
+419 ATTGS
-424 WIGFIFSSALQWHLL
+424 WIGFAFSSTFQWQLL

-445 FTAGLLAVLPQLP
+445 FTAGLLVVLPQLP
-458 NTSYARD
+458 NTSYAALE

>member
-1 MCKFACKYSCEFA
+1 
-14 LFCKSFRGELVAVKS
+14 
-29 IFSKNNIF
+29 
-37 IRMRS
+37 MRS

-124 LPLLMPYNSL
+124 LPLLMLGSP

-219 ATRFIMKQDIAQASN
+219 ATRFIMKQDIAQASC
-234 EVEGASQDV
+234 VEEEASQDV

-256 SQVSQEN
+256 SQESQAN
-263 DVDSKSTSNKSAAK
+263 DVANKSAAK
-277 QSANSLLKS
+277 QSANPSLKS
-286 KIMLLAGSLLVAFIP
+286 KIMLLLGSLLVAFIP
-301 ACSVSYILLGLG
+301 ACSVSYILLGIG
-313 NQYGSKSLTILYI
+313 KQYSSQSLTVLYI
-326 FTGVGSVLASVLY
+326 FSGVGSVLASILY

-354 GIAVSLVAYCLMFS
+354 GIAASVVAYCFMFIN
-368 SLLPVMWVAFFLEAI
+368 LLPIMCVAFFLEAI

-396 QILFKGSSLAKFSG
+396 QILFKGSTLAKFSG

-419 ATSGS
+419 ATTGS
-424 WIGFIFSSALQWHLL
+424 WIGFAFSSMLQWQLL

-445 FTAGLLAVLPQLP
+445 FTAGLLVVLPQLP
-458 NTSYARD
+458 NTSYARN

>member
-1 MCKFACKYSCEFA
+1 MKT
-14 LFCKSFRGELVAVKS
+14 
-29 IFSKNNIF
+29 IFSKDNIF

-101 IVDKLGGFR
+101 LVDKLGGFR

-118 EGVLSL
+118 EGMLSL
-124 LPLLMPYNSL
+124 LPLLMLGSP

-176 SGIVSVLASVT
+176 SGIVSVLASIT

-219 ATRFIMKQDIAQASN
+219 ATRFIMKQDIAQASCA
-234 EVEGASQDV
+234 EEEALQDV
-243 ENESQAISEEGEV
+243 ENESSE
-256 SQVSQEN
+256 SQEN
-263 DVDSKSTSNKSAAK
+263 QEKQTELENKADSKSAAK
-277 QSANSLLKS
+277 QSVNPLLKS

-313 NQYGSKSLTILYI
+313 KQYGSNSLTILYI

-354 GIAVSLVAYCLMFS
+354 GIAVSLLAYCLMFIN
-368 SLLPVMWVAFFLEAI
+368 LLPMMCFAFLLEAI

-396 QILFKGSSLAKFSG
+396 QILFKGSTLAKFSG

-419 ATSGS
+419 ATTGS
-424 WIGFIFSSALQWHLL
+424 WIGFAFSSTFQWQLL

-445 FTAGLLAVLPQLP
+445 FTAGLLIVLPQLP
-458 NTSYARD
+458 NTSYVTD

>member
-1 MCKFACKYSCEFA
+1 M
-14 LFCKSFRGELVAVKS
+14 KS

-124 LPLLMPYNSL
+124 LPLLMFGSS

-176 SGIVSVLASVT
+176 SGVVSVLASVT

-219 ATRFIMKQDIAQASN
+219 ATRFIMKQDIAQASCV
-234 EVEGASQDV
+234 VEGASQDV

-256 SQVSQEN
+256 SQESQEN
-263 DVDSKSTSNKSAAK
+263 DVANKSASNKSTSK
-277 QSANSLLKS
+277 QSANPSLKS

-301 ACSVSYILLGLG
+301 ACSVSYILLGIG
-313 NQYGSKSLTILYI
+313 KQYSSQSLTILYI

-354 GIAVSLVAYCLMFS
+354 GIVVSLLAYCLMFIN
-368 SLLPVMWVAFFLEAI
+368 LLPMMCFAFFLEAI

-396 QILFKGSSLAKFSG
+396 QILFKGSALAKFSG

-419 ATSGS
+419 ATTGS
-424 WIGFIFSSALQWHLL
+424 WIGFAFSSTFQWQLL

-445 FTAGLLAVLPQLP
+445 FTAGLLFVLPQLP
-458 NTSYARD
+458 NTSYDRN